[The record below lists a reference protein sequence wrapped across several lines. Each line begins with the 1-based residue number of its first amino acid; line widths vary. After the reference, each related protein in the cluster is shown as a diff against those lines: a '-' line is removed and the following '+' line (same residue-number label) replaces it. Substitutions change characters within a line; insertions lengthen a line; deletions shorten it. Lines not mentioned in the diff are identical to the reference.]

1 MKIKQDT
8 FSHSLFFKWILF
20 FFIPFPF
27 IKELHSAVDST
38 VMKIDSMIYLADIY
52 FNESK
57 YDSSSACYILA
68 LKISKET
75 NEVGRMVKSQIG
87 LANCSNA
94 LGNYSQAFLFSTQGL
109 DLINQ
114 HGLTNSAW
122 LANLY
127 YLKGNAEYK
136 LRHTNESIQ
145 SLNYGIDI
153 YKENIE
159 HDSIYTLLYK
169 TLGNNYLI
177 LRNLDE
183 AKSAYEFALN
193 NELNNKDTGL
203 LAASLIMNIGII
215 YSNKAEYIKGEEY
228 FEKSLKIKE
237 RKSPNGHKSFANN
250 YLNLGRLQTIIG
262 KLDDALTNLNI
273 AENIYTEK
281 LGLESDELIPIYLN
295 KGALYILRM
304 EYDKAITYHEKALE
318 LSIRDNSKG
327 EHFLNQIYVNL
338 GFINKKLGNY
348 TKAIEWLKKA
358 EQINNTAKAEIIN
371 FRTIANCY
379 EETGEFEKAK
389 QYYELAINTALEF
402 KNRQLHELKYCF
414 RDYGIFNDKM
424 GNYEIAEN
432 YLMKATELI
441 RQDFGETNTV
451 YANSLTIL
459 GEHFYLKGSFSQA
472 LKYYQKSLIIDSK
485 NFYDTS
491 IYLNPT
497 KDQITADE
505 NHRNTFQYKA
515 KALYSL
521 YNLKS
526 KNERDLIASYK
537 TSKLAIDV
545 FENMRTGFTHEKSKL
560 FATKDSKGIFELAIK
575 TTLDLAETTRDSIY
589 TNMAFY
595 LSEKGKSAVLLS
607 SMQESKALSFGGIP
621 ANILKLESKLK
632 NEIAIYTN
640 LIYDE
645 NLKQIKNKENLSLW
659 RDLLIKQNRAYDSLI
674 TLFESKYPEYYQLKY
689 DNSGIDISALQ
700 SNLTDRE
707 VLIEYELLD
716 SILVIFTI
724 TNTDINYFKVNINEN
739 FINDVNNYIGITHE
753 YPNVEN
759 ANERLKY
766 FASIA
771 NSLYSVLIDPIRD
784 KIKDKKEIIII
795 PDDVLG
801 LISFESLI
809 VHLPS
814 SEISGY
820 DKLDYLINDY
830 CIRYSYSASLLL
842 RKSKKP
848 VKTTKILAMAP
859 SYSEDYVLPITRQGF
874 GLRLAPLDYAKNE
887 VENIQKYYSCKILE
901 GNNATEKNFKKIAK
915 DFNILHFSMHTIIN
929 NLEPMASKLVFSLN
943 NDTVDDGFLNTYEIY
958 NLPINADLAVLSSCE
973 TGGGKL
979 SSGEGILSLAR
990 GFIYSGVS
998 SIVMTLWEIDD
1009 ISSADIMSGFYK
1021 RLKEGEK
1028 IDEALRNS
1036 KLNYFHTSD
1045 QLHAHPYFWSAYIQI
1060 GDNSPIAANSFS
1072 IKKWLI
1078 VALILIVVIVLFL
1091 LKRRRN

>member
-1 MKIKQDT
+1 MKIRQDI
-8 FSHSLFFKWILF
+8 FSHSLFLKWILF
-20 FFIPFPF
+20 FLIPFSF

-38 VMKIDSMIYLADIY
+38 AIKIDSIIYIAGNY

-57 YDSSSACYILA
+57 YDSSSAYYILA
-68 LKISKET
+68 LKISKEA
-75 NEVGRMVKSQIG
+75 NEVGRMVESQIG

-94 LGNYSQAFLFSTQGL
+94 QGNYSQAFFFATHGL
-109 DLINQ
+109 DLINR
-114 HGLTNSAW
+114 HRLTNSAR

-136 LRHTNESIQ
+136 LRQTNESIQ
-145 SLNYGIDI
+145 SLNDGIDI
-153 YKENIE
+153 FRNNNK

-193 NELNNKDTGL
+193 NELSNKDTSL

-215 YSNKAEYIKGEEY
+215 YSNKAEYIKGEDY

-237 RKSPNGHKSFANN
+237 RKSPDGHKSFANN

-262 KLDDALTNLNI
+262 KFDDALINLNI

-281 LGLESDELIPIYLN
+281 LGLKSDQLIPIYLN
-295 KGALYILRM
+295 KGALYILKM
-304 EYDKAITYHEKALE
+304 EFDKAITYHEKALE
-318 LSIRDNSKG
+318 LSIRDHSKG
-327 EHFLNQIYVNL
+327 EHFLNHIYENL

-371 FRTIANCY
+371 FRTIAFCY
-379 EETGEFEKAK
+379 EETGELEKAK
-389 QYYELAINTALEF
+389 RYYELAINTASEF
-402 KNRQLHELKYCF
+402 KNRQLHELKYCY

-424 GNYEIAEN
+424 GNYEIAED

-451 YANSLTIL
+451 YANSLTNL
-459 GEHFYLKGSFSQA
+459 GKHFYRKGSFDQA
-472 LKYYQKSLIIDSK
+472 LKYYQKSLIIDSE
-485 NFYDTS
+485 NFHDTS
-491 IYLNPT
+491 IYSNPT
-497 KDQITADE
+497 KDQITADD
-505 NHRNTFQYKA
+505 NLRNTLHDKA
-515 KALYSL
+515 QALYSL

-526 KNERDLIASYK
+526 KNERDLMASYK

-545 FENMRTGFTHEKSKL
+545 FENMRTGYTHDKSKL
-560 FATKDSKGIFELAIK
+560 FATKDNKGIFELAIK
-575 TTLDLAETTRDSIY
+575 TALYLAEATSDSIY
-589 TNMAFY
+589 VNKAFS

-621 ANILKLESKLK
+621 ANVLQLESKLK

-689 DNSGIDISALQ
+689 NNSGIDISALQ

-716 SILVIFTI
+716 TVLIIFTV
-724 TNTDINYFKVNINEN
+724 TNNKINIAKIGINEEFISDVKN
-739 FINDVNNYIGITHE
+739 FIEATHNY
-753 YPNVEN
+753 PLVEN
-759 ANERLKY
+759 AYERLLM
-766 FASIA
+766 FAN
-771 NSLYSVLIDPIRD
+771 NSNKLFQVLIHPIFSI
-784 KIKDKKEIIII
+784 IKDKKDMIIV
-795 PDDVLG
+795 PDDILG
-801 LISFESLI
+801 FISYESLI
-809 VHLPS
+809 KKLPPA
-814 SEISGY
+814 EIKGY
-820 DKLDYLINDY
+820 NKLDYLINDY

-842 RKSKKP
+842 KESKKP
-848 VKTTKILAMAP
+848 EKTTKILAMAP
-859 SYSEDYVLPITRQGF
+859 SYSEDYVLPITRQGL
-874 GLRLAPLDYAKNE
+874 GLSLSPLDYAKIE
-887 VENIQKYYSCKILE
+887 VENIQKYYPCEVLE
-901 GNNATEKNFKKIAK
+901 GDYATESKFKSIAK
-915 DFNILHFSMHTIIN
+915 DFNILHLSMHTIIN
-929 NLEPMASKLVFSLN
+929 NDEPLSSKLVFSLLS
-943 NDTVDDGFLNTYEIY
+943 DSVDDGFLNTYEIY
-958 NLPINADLAVLSSCE
+958 NLSLNADLAVLSSCE

-979 SSGEGILSLAR
+979 SKGEGILSLAR

-1009 ISSADIMSGFYK
+1009 VSSAEIISGFYG

-1028 IDEALRNS
+1028 IDVALRNA
-1036 KLNYFHTSD
+1036 KLNYILTSD
-1045 QLHAHPYFWSAYIQI
+1045 QLHAHPYFWSAYVQI

-1072 IKKWLI
+1072 IKKGLI
-1078 VALILIVVIVLFL
+1078 VALIIIVVIVLFL